1 MKRRALL
8 GVAATALASGCFG
21 AGRYLSSPGGSVVL
35 YNDTEE
41 SVSVQV
47 RLVGEA
53 SGGTALDET
62 YDLPPESD
70 REVEDAFGGGSYDAT
85 VSVNGGELTDSD
97 DLTVGSCSAIEFHA
111 HVAADGLDLHQSHC
125 D

>member
-21 AGRYLSSPGGSVVL
+21 YGRYLSAPGGSVEFW
-35 YNDTEE
+35 NETEE
-41 SVSVQV
+41 PVSVHV
-47 RLVGEA
+47 RLDNDA
-53 SGGTALDET
+53 GGVALDDT
-62 YDLPPESD
+62 YEVAPESD

-85 VSVNGGELTDSD
+85 VSVNGGELTASD
-97 DLTVGSCSAIEFHA
+97 DLNVGSCSAIRFL
-111 HVAADGLDLHQSHC
+111 VRIDADGLDLSQGYC